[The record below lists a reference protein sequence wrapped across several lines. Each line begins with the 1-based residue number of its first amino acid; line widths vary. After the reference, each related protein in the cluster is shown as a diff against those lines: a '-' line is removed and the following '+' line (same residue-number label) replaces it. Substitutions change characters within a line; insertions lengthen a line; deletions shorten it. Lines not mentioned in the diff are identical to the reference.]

1 MKNILLNIAYK
12 TLEALSPEKLF
23 KNSLPQKSLQGFE
36 KILIIGIGKAAKG
49 MVKGITP
56 YLGSAPYKVL
66 LADQGHPLP
75 TQQGLK
81 KTQKN
86 ITSAKELGEKDL
98 AIVLLSGGGSA
109 MLTAPVLGVSLND
122 KISLTKNLLRSGATI
137 QEMNVIRKHLSQVK
151 GGNLAALL
159 YPATVWG
166 FVISDVVGNDLSTIA
181 SGPLSP
187 DPSTFK
193 NALSILKKYR
203 IQPPIS
209 IKKHL
214 EAGLKNPL
222 LETPKAH
229 DRYFKKVTLK
239 ILADHQTAAQTASN
253 IAKKMNL
260 SVRTLKHPI
269 TGEARKVAKK
279 LILQSTKGTL
289 LIASGETTVTCR
301 GNGQGGRNQE
311 LVLSALQYLKPN
323 QIVLAMGTDGV
334 DGICPQKIAGAIADK
349 ETLQKAKKQH
359 LSIKKFLDNNDSYHF
374 FKKTGGHIKTGPTG
388 TNLGDLVLLLTT

>member
-1 MKNILLNIAYK
+1 
-12 TLEALSPEKLF
+12 
-23 KNSLPQKSLQGFE
+23 
-36 KILIIGIGKAAKG
+36 
-49 MVKGITP
+49 
-56 YLGSAPYKVL
+56 
-66 LADQGHPLP
+66 
-75 TQQGLK
+75 
-81 KTQKN
+81 
-86 ITSAKELGEKDL
+86 
-98 AIVLLSGGGSA
+98 
-109 MLTAPVLGVSLND
+109 
-122 KISLTKNLLRSGATI
+122 
-137 QEMNVIRKHLSQVK
+137 
-151 GGNLAALL
+151 
-159 YPATVWG
+159 
-166 FVISDVVGNDLSTIA
+166 
-181 SGPLSP
+181 
-187 DPSTFK
+187 
-193 NALSILKKYR
+193 
-203 IQPPIS
+203 
-209 IKKHL
+209 
-214 EAGLKNPL
+214 
-222 LETPKAH
+222 
-229 DRYFKKVTLK
+229 
-239 ILADHQTAAQTASN
+239 QTASN